1 MFVKKI
7 TYKSRTFDVLD
18 VHLTSY
24 FLRMYNSLS
33 FSSGIKLRAR
43 KFNNLIEVNPQDS
56 LKVVSILFG
65 FIIYYSL
72 GKKPSYKKLY

>member
-24 FLRMYNSLS
+24 FLRMYISLS

-65 FIIYYSL
+65 FIIY
-72 GKKPSYKKLY
+72 